1 LIKHPKDFWTGV
13 IFLVFGLSA
22 VLIGRD
28 YVMGT
33 AGKMGPAYFPTV
45 LGGLLSVV
53 GAVGV
58 FRSFKRVGEKI
69 EKFHLKELFIVLA
82 AVVLFGVLMRG
93 AGLAPAAVVV
103 DHDQRLR
110 QPGIQVA
117 RGVAAG
123 PGHGGFCSAGIRQ
136 ATGAALASFRALASV
151 LNRYTQWRF

>member
-1 LIKHPKDFWTGV
+1 VPHLIKHPKDFWTGV

-22 VLIGRD
+22 VFIGRD

-82 AVVLFGVLMRG
+82 AVVLFGLLMRG
-93 AGLAPAAVVV
+93 AGLAPAAVVLIMISAYASPAFKWHEALLLALGMAGFAV
-103 DHDQRLR
+103 LVFVKLLGL
-110 QPGIQVA
+110 PLQVF
-117 RGVAAG
+117 G
-123 PGHGGFCSAGIRQ
+123 PWLQF
-136 ATGAALASFRALASV
+136 
-151 LNRYTQWRF
+151 